1 MTLPVLSMTHLPFR
15 PSPGLDPRALSALR
29 RCLPR
34 LPSQKLPT
42 GSAEVPPCCSPEV
55 PPCCCRLTMS
65 AYRLQCSSTVP
76 AWANSSSSVESYFKH
91 DFLRD
96 LFLIS
101 LLTPFSFSLS
111 VLQRS
116 PFLTYSHITI
126 WILLYISLSTFSLES
141 MLRGSY
147 SSLGLQHLAFSRHSF
162 FLLLVTQL
170 CPTLCDPWTVVRQVP
185 LSGGFSRQEYWS
197 GLPCPSP
204 GDRPNARIKPGSPA
218 LHVDSLPSEPQTKP
232 HPFLINDF

>member
-15 PSPGLDPRALSALR
+15 PSPGLDPGALSALR

-42 GSAEVPPCCSPEV
+42 GSPEV
-55 PPCCCRLTMS
+55 PPCYFRLSMS
-65 AYRLQCSSTVP
+65 AYRLQCSSAVP

-126 WILLYISLSTFSLES
+126 WILLCISLSTFSLES

-162 FLLLVTQL
+162 FLL
-170 CPTLCDPWTVVRQVP
+170 
-185 LSGGFSRQEYWS
+185 F
-197 GLPCPSP
+197 
-204 GDRPNARIKPGSPA
+204 K
-218 LHVDSLPSEPQTKP
+218 
-232 HPFLINDF
+232 